1 MVVRVNIPGSVFI
14 MDVSNSSLIP
24 NPSRMTR
31 HLHDTVEWINELSE
45 SNPNTISLLHRFG
58 DEILLVARGY
68 ETAYEIAFYVIAT
81 WPFREHPPYFG
92 VGYGDLKAEFPHSTD
107 LERWNSP
114 VVKRA
119 RRASN
124 QLKSV
129 KPAYR
134 QWLLFDK
141 DDASSRHH
149 DVILN
154 EYVLIQDRFFK
165 LQTDVEH
172 LVSALFTID
181 DLQEWIAERLNKN
194 RSTIS
199 RQVRKS
205 NVDLLLVVKNR
216 VAETL
221 RKLEQE
227 QTGVESVDLGVQI
240 RQKLKDRV
248 DTIIESMKTTDV

>member
-1 MVVRVNIPGSVFI
+1 MVMWVNIPGSVFI
-14 MDVSNSSLIP
+14 MDVSNSSLVQD
-24 NPSRMTR
+24 PSRLTR
-31 HLHDTVEWINELSE
+31 HLHDTVDWISELSE
-45 SNPNTISLLHRFG
+45 SNPDTISLLHRFG
-58 DEILLVARGY
+58 DELLLVARGY
-68 ETAYEIAFYVIAT
+68 ETAYLLAFYVMAT
-81 WPFREHPPYFG
+81 WPFTEHPPYFG
-92 VGYGDLKAEFPHSTD
+92 VGYGDLKAEFPQSRD

-114 VVKRA
+114 IVKRA

-141 DDASSRHH
+141 DEPSSHH
-149 DVILN
+149 NDVILN

-165 LQTDVEH
+165 LQTEVEH

-181 DLQEWIAERLNKN
+181 DLQEWIAEQLNKN

-205 NVDLLLVVKNR
+205 NVDLLLVVKKR

-227 QTGVESVDLGVQI
+227 QLGVESVDLEMQI

-248 DTIIESMKTTDV
+248 DTIIQSMKTTDV